1 MMRSLSHPF
10 RLMPLAAM
18 MSAAA
23 AAPVT
28 DGTRTTLAI
37 LETTDIHANVV
48 GYDYFKLA
56 ADPSF
61 GLDRTATLI
70 AQARREFPNTVL
82 LDNGD
87 TIQGTALGDYQ
98 ALVKPVKC
106 GELLGVHKAMQRLG
120 YDGGGVGNHDFNY
133 GLGFLGQVTGN
144 RFDVPGVPRPKK
156 TCAGPGFPIVLAN
169 VYSVR
174 THKPLFAPYRI
185 LSKRVQ
191 AVDAAGHAVEATVK
205 VGIIGFTTPAI
216 LSWDK
221 RWLDGRVYTEGV
233 VETAQRYLPEMR
245 RKGADVIVAISHGGL
260 DASPYSPTMEN
271 GNYYLAQV
279 PGIDALLLGH
289 AHQQFPNP
297 TSTVAQFN
305 LPNVD
310 KARGTVF
317 GVPTVMASLWGKNL
331 GVIRFDLR
339 HDGRGWTIAR
349 DETVVE
355 TRATQQAD
363 KSYVAADPAVLD
375 LVRAEHDATIRYVKT
390 PVGSTDFR
398 MSTYFADVG
407 DPSAIQAVNAAQ
419 ADYVRAWVKANLP
432 QYASLPVL
440 SVSAAFKAG
449 AAGPGDYTDV
459 APGSL
464 ALNNAADLYL
474 YPNALYAVKVD
485 GAALTAW
492 LEKAATRFNTI
503 DPARTEPQELVNG
516 GFPSYNF
523 DTVTDPGLRYEID
536 VTRPPGQRI
545 RNLTWQGK
553 PVASGQAFLVAT
565 NNYRAS
571 GGGSFPGLDGSK
583 TVIASPDTNRDVL
596 IAWIRTHKRL
606 TRTADG
612 AARSWRFTPVTTAGP
627 VVFHAPPG
635 KLELARAAGLQG
647 VTELRA
653 DDGLGKGF
661 ALYAVDLSK

>member
-1 MMRSLSHPF
+1 MTRHLSHPF

-18 MSAAA
+18 VSVAS

-28 DGTRTTLAI
+28 EGARATLAI

-56 ADPSF
+56 ADPSL

-70 AQARREFPNTVL
+70 AQARGEFPNTVL

-98 ALVKPVKC
+98 ALVKPVTC
-106 GELLGVHKAMQRLG
+106 GKLLGVHKAMKRLG

-144 RFDVPGVPRPKK
+144 RFDVPGVPRARKA
-156 TCAGPGFPIVLAN
+156 CAGPGFPIVLAN

-185 LSKRVQ
+185 VSKRVR
-191 AVDAAGHAVEATVK
+191 AEDAAGRPLEATVR
-205 VGIIGFTTPAI
+205 VGIIGFTTPTI

-221 RWLDGRVYTEGV
+221 RWLEGRVYTEGV
-233 VETAQRYLPEMR
+233 VETARRYIPEMR

-260 DASPYSPTMEN
+260 DAGPYSPTMEN

-289 AHQQFPNP
+289 AHQLFPNP
-297 TSTVAQFN
+297 ASTVAQFN

-339 HDGRGWTIAR
+339 HDGKGWTIAR
-349 DETVVE
+349 DRTIVE

-363 KSYVAADPAVLD
+363 KSYVAADPAVLE
-375 LVRAEHDATIRYVKT
+375 LVRAEHEATIRYVQT

-419 ADYVRAWVKANLP
+419 ADYVRAYVKANLP
-432 QYASLPVL
+432 HYADLPVL

-492 LEKAATRFNTI
+492 LEKAAHRFNTI
-503 DPARTEPQELVNG
+503 DPTRTEPQELVNG

-523 DTVTDPGLRYEID
+523 DTVTDPDLRYEID

-553 PVASGQAFLVAT
+553 PVAGGQAFLVAT

-571 GGGSFPGLDGSK
+571 GGGNFPGLDGGM
-583 TVIASPDTNRDVL
+583 TVIAAPDTNRDVL
-596 IAWIRTHKRL
+596 IAWIRTHQRL
-606 TRTADG
+606 TRAGDG
-612 AARSWRFTPVTTAGP
+612 AARSWRFAPVATAGP

-635 KLELARAAGLQG
+635 KLELARAAGIDN
-647 VTELRA
+647 VTALRA
-653 DDGLGKGF
+653 DDGQGKGF